1 MASILKVDK
10 LDPQSGTALELGTS
24 GDTISVPSGATF
36 AVSGTMNASSITAG
50 TLAVARGG
58 TGAATLAAAGLAN
71 TPSFYAYQSSAQ
83 TITNNTTTVVI
94 LETESFDTD
103 TAYNTTDGKFTV
115 PSGADGKYY
124 FGARVY
130 FTTADASRVSAELY
144 KNDSAIALNRIHG
157 SYDSTVCVG
166 VDTIVD
172 CSATDYITFK
182 TDQSSGISQDTGTGI
197 SLTSF
202 FGFKLI

>member
-1 MASILKVDK
+1 VD
-10 LDPQSGTALELGTS
+10 D
-24 GDTISVPSGATF
+24 GA
-36 AVSGTMNASSITAG
+36 
-50 TLAVARGG
+50 GG
-58 TGAATLAAAGLAN
+58 TNRKMAASRIATYIGNN
-71 TPSFYAYQSSAQ
+71 TPAFYAYHSSAQ
-83 TITNNTTTVVI
+83 TIANNTTTVVI
-94 LETESFDTD
+94 LETESFDTN

-144 KNDSAIALNRIHG
+144 LNNSSIALNRIHG
-157 SYDSTVCVG
+157 SYDNTVCVG

-172 CSATDYITFK
+172 CSADDYITFK
-182 TDQSSGISQDTGTGI
+182 TDQSSGSSQDTGTGI

-202 FGFKLI
+202 FGFKLV